1 MLGGLFEMRHPVEQ
15 RWLVGM
21 CGQATD
27 GVDFRAYRDAFAKQ
41 GDLTRTID
49 QPPPQR
55 PRSLEADNQDGAF
68 TAPQVVA
75 QMVANASSITHAA
88 GGNDHQTAAYLVQ
101 RHRLFKVLHEA
112 YIETPWIGL
121 GPGVQRAR
129 FVVPEFTMA

>member
-1 MLGGLFEMRHPVEQ
+1 MDGIGQRLSTQGLTVDDKGMLGGLFEMRHPVEQ

-49 QPPPQR
+49 QSPPQR
-55 PRSLEADNQDGAF
+55 SRSLEADNQDGAF

-75 QMVANASSITHAA
+75 QMVAYCLNLVKFSICS
-88 GGNDHQTAAYLVQ
+88 Y
-101 RHRLFKVLHEA
+101 FKVE
-112 YIETPWIGL
+112 
-121 GPGVQRAR
+121 
-129 FVVPEFTMA
+129 